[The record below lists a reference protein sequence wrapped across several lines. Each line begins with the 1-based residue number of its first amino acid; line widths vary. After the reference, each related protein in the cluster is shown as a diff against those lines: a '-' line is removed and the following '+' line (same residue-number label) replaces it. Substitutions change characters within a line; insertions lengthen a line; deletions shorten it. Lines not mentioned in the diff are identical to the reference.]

1 MRKPAKKKSKKK
13 TTKKKSPIKKQQIIV
28 LVDGAGNYYEIPR
41 ATLERSRVSD
51 RRKKKIAAAIAG
63 PQPGWHYIPGTAVPG
78 GILPPK
84 FMGAQQLRYAGFYL
98 TSAKA
103 KR

>member
-1 MRKPAKKKSKKK
+1 MRKLAKKKP
-13 TTKKKSPIKKQQIIV
+13 KKKSPIKKQQIIV
-28 LVDGAGNYYEIPR
+28 LVDGAGNYYELPR

-51 RRKKKIAAAIAG
+51 RRKKKIAAAIAR
-63 PQPGWHYIPGTAVPG
+63 PSPAWHYIPSTAVPG
-78 GILPPK
+78 GILPSK
-84 FMGAQQLRYAGFYL
+84 FVGAQQLRYAGFYL